1 MCDRNMLCFGW
12 RGLGMVISSQ
22 MGAFGADTGVRGAG
36 KGHEYGIP
44 AEVYRFSLQD
54 LQDLQKKL

>member
-1 MCDRNMLCFGW
+1 MLCFGW